1 MSVFSSK
8 INIISYEYYI
18 IAKTSTES
26 SVLSKFVSLSKN
38 KILLKRYDLTI
49 TGVEKSGISGALN

>member
-8 INIISYEYYI
+8 INIISNEYYI

-26 SVLSKFVSLSKN
+26 SVLSKFCIFEQK
-38 KILLKRYDLTI
+38 
-49 TGVEKSGISGALN
+49 